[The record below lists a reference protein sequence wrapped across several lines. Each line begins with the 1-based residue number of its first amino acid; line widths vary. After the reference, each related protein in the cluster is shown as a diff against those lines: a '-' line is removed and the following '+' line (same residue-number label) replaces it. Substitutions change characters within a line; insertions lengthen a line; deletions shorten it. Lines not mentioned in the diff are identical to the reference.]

1 MAEELDE
8 KLSPDTSPNAK
19 SGPGVKR
26 INNVPLYI
34 IGIVG
39 VLFVIMVVIIASG
52 KGKPSG
58 AAQEGGGTGQGN
70 GQAANNTMFA
80 NELTRDYQAGVINA
94 EGLPI
99 EQPKPQVLDEAK
111 PNQTPDLNQ
120 PPVRVAKPTGQELQ
134 DAPKQVSSA
143 SIQDREKENDL
154 RTIHQQKMQK
164 LQQAIGAASVVTA
177 EFRQQQGGSRQAMAS
192 GSRDDRLAAIQ
203 SEYQRNSRPGASY
216 QEKVAAIKTSLGG
229 SAGGGMGSG
238 PMTVSAS
245 STDRNDLSNWD
256 GESKRWKMDT
266 QMENPGSDFELRAGF
281 VIPGTMITGVNSD
294 LPGQLMAQ
302 VSQNVYDT
310 ATGKHLLIPQGSRLV
325 GTYSND
331 VAYAQERVMIAWQ
344 RIVFPDG
351 RALDIG
357 SMAGSDPS
365 GYAGFEDK
373 VNHHFWR
380 IFGSAGALSVITAG
394 VTLSQDTDSDSSGD
408 RQRASDALSES
419 MGQVLGQTMAQM
431 ISKNLNIA
439 PTIEIRP
446 GYRFNI
452 MVSKDLTFNKPYKSF
467 DYKGG

>member
-1 MAEELDE
+1 MAEEKDD

-19 SGPGVKR
+19 TGSGVKR
-26 INNVPLYI
+26 INNLPLYI
-34 IGIVG
+34 IGGIG
-39 VLFVIMVVIIASG
+39 TLFVIMVVIIASG
-52 KGKPSG
+52 KGQPTGPSQEDG
-58 AAQEGGGTGQGN
+58 ESAQGSGQV
-70 GQAANNTMFA
+70 ANNDLFA
-80 NELTRDYQAGVINA
+80 DELTRDYQAGVINP
-94 EGLPI
+94 EGMNI
-99 EQPKPQVLDEAK
+99 EDTQKEAQPEVEPAPNLD
-111 PNQTPDLNQ
+111 Q
-120 PPVRVAKPTGQELQ
+120 PPLRVAKPTDQELQ
-134 DAPKQVSSA
+134 DAPKQVSA
-143 SIQDREKENDL
+143 ATIQDREKENDL
-154 RTIHQQKMQK
+154 RTIHQQKMQQ
-164 LQQAIGAASVVTA
+164 LQRAIGAPSVVTA
-177 EFRQQQGGSRQAMAS
+177 DFRPSQGNSQAMAS
-192 GSRDDRLAAIQ
+192 GSNQSRLSAIQ
-203 SEYQRNSRPGASY
+203 QEYQRNSGASASY
-216 QEKVAAIKTSLGG
+216 QEKVAAIKASLGG
-229 SAGGGMGSG
+229 GSAGMGSG

-245 STDRNDLSNWD
+245 SSDRNDLSNWD
-256 GESKRWKMDT
+256 GKSERWKMET
-266 QMENPGSDFELRAGF
+266 NMENPGSPYELRAGF

-294 LPGQLMAQ
+294 LPGQIMAQ

-310 ATGKHLLIPQGSRLV
+310 ATGKHLLIPQGSRVV

-351 RALDIG
+351 KALDIG

-365 GYAGFEDK
+365 GYAGFKDK

-394 VTLSQDTDSDSSGD
+394 VTLSQDTDSDSGSD

-452 MVSKDLTFNKPYKSF
+452 MVSKDLTFNKPYQSF
-467 DYKGG
+467 DY